1 MLLHIC
7 QWLQNNQTL
16 LAICGYSPL
25 AAAFEVIHYVGVFIL
40 VGIIVLVDLRV
51 IGVAARKR
59 SLSELAGQLFPYA
72 WGGLAMVAAS
82 GFMMFT
88 TSAADYYSDRTFRIK
103 MTVTALAIIFGLIV
117 QKGAVRWGN
126 AASTPVLAKCVAF
139 VSILLLFG
147 AILAGNQVPAL
158 SGIG

>member
-7 QWLQNNQTL
+7 EWLQNNQTL
-16 LAICGYSPL
+16 LAICGFSPI

-59 SLSELAGQLFPYA
+59 GLSELAAQLFPYA
-72 WGGLAMVAAS
+72 WFGLGMVLFS

-88 TSAADYYSDRTFRIK
+88 TSAADYYRDPTFRIK
-103 MTVTALAIIFGLIV
+103 MAVTALAILSGLII
-117 QKGAVRWGN
+117 QKGAIKWGHSPS
-126 AASTPVLAKCVAF
+126 APILAKCVAF

-147 AILAGNQVPAL
+147 AVLAGNQVPAL